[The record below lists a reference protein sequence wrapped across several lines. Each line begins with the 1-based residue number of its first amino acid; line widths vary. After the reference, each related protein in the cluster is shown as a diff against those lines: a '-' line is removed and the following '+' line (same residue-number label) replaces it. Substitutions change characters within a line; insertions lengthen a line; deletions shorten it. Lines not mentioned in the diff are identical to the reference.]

1 MGLTY
6 QYSKCNYI
14 VYSAVF
20 LEELR
25 EWYLKAGRKRWMVPE
40 EVKKQDE
47 LVNEQVH
54 LINSVFRFAN
64 KPFRSMFMPLI

>member
-6 QYSKCNYI
+6 RYSKCNYI
-14 VYSAVF
+14 GYSAVF

-25 EWYLKAGRKRWMVPE
+25 EWYLIAGRKRWMVPE

-47 LVNEQVH
+47 LVKEQVH

-64 KPFRSMFMPLI
+64 KPFHCMYMHFI